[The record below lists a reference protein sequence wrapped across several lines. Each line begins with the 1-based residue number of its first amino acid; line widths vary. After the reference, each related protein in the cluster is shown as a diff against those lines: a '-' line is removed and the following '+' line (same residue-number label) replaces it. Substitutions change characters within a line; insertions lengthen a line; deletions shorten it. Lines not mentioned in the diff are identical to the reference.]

1 MDRAAFTGSNLGL
14 ERGSVR
20 LAPSDATWAATFDN
34 LARELQ
40 AALAG
45 LAVAVEHVGSTAVP
59 GLPAKPILDVALGV
73 RVGVDRDA
81 LTNVL
86 CSHGFLYRG
95 EVPEE
100 DGLNLMFGLE
110 LTPRQRVVNLHV
122 VTHDSVRWRE
132 YVLLRDRL
140 RSDPKARDAYADL
153 KSDLARRFPN
163 DRHAYIAG
171 KGAFVATIL
180 ADLHMERPSSAS

>member
-1 MDRAAFTGSNLGL
+1 M
-14 ERGSVR
+14 
-20 LAPSDATWAATFDN
+20 
-34 LARELQ
+34 
-40 AALAG
+40 
-45 LAVAVEHVGSTAVP
+45 
-59 GLPAKPILDVALGV
+59 
-73 RVGVDRDA
+73 DRDA